1 MHTQD
6 AKLLCLPGCLGTD
19 YVAHSAWKSQRSTF
33 PFDFWGYKSM
43 TLPLSKEVGFKCE
56 ELEIVFLFTKK
67 YIFSHKGQQKDF
79 QHKH

>member
-67 YIFSHKGQQKDF
+67 YIFSHKGQ
-79 QHKH
+79 